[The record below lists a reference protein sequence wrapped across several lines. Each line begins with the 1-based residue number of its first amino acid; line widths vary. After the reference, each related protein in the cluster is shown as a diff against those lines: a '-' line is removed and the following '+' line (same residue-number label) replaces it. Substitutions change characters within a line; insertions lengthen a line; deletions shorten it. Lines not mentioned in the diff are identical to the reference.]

1 MREFRINLLGDRPVR
16 IDKIVG
22 LLEIKSWIAAKKFR
36 ELVKAPLKT
45 GGLNG
50 LVPFRREF
58 VSLQKDRCREFV
70 AALDSWSFASERE
83 RHRPRRRS
91 VAR

>member
-50 LVPFRREF
+50 PDVVNLLRR
-58 VSLQKDRCREFV
+58 
-70 AALDSWSFASERE
+70 
-83 RHRPRRRS
+83 
-91 VAR
+91 